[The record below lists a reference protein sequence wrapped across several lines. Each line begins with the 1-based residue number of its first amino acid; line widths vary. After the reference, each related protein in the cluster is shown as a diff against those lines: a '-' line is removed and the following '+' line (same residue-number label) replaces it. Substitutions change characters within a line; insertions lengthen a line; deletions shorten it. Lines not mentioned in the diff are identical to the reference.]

1 MAFAD
6 GRMDIDDSNRRI
18 ALLKAMH
25 LCIQCMYVC
34 MYKDNFYSG
43 VWDKSQQ
50 SRCTQLKSQT
60 CNTVNKNNR
69 NYIYIQFPKLSH
81 AVGSCKQ

>member
-1 MAFAD
+1 MYV
-6 GRMDIDDSNRRI
+6 
-18 ALLKAMH
+18 
-25 LCIQCMYVC
+25 CMYVC

-69 NYIYIQFPKLSH
+69 NYIYIYNSP
-81 AVGSCKQ
+81 SCHTL

>member
-1 MAFAD
+1 
-6 GRMDIDDSNRRI
+6 
-18 ALLKAMH
+18 
-25 LCIQCMYVC
+25 MYVC

-60 CNTVNKNNR
+60 CNTVNNNNR

>member
-1 MAFAD
+1 
-6 GRMDIDDSNRRI
+6 
-18 ALLKAMH
+18 
-25 LCIQCMYVC
+25 

-50 SRCTQLKSQT
+50 SRCTQLTSQT

>member
-1 MAFAD
+1 
-6 GRMDIDDSNRRI
+6 
-18 ALLKAMH
+18 
-25 LCIQCMYVC
+25 MYVC
-34 MYKDNFYSG
+34 MYKDSFYSG

-69 NYIYIQFPKLSH
+69 NYIYIYNSP
-81 AVGSCKQ
+81 SCHTL